1 MKSTLDLSAV
11 GVLPCVGSLS
21 KDSSAPPWEYCFVL
35 QDEWSPI
42 SAELTQLAAA
52 GWFVVSSRT
61 RLDNQREYLLKRP
74 RK

>member
-1 MKSTLDLSAV
+1 MKSTLDVSS
-11 GVLPCVGSLS
+11 VLPRVSFASHDG
-21 KDSSAPPWEYCFVL
+21 SAPAWDYCIVL
-35 QDEWSPI
+35 QDEWSLI

-52 GWFVVSSRT
+52 GWYVVSSRT